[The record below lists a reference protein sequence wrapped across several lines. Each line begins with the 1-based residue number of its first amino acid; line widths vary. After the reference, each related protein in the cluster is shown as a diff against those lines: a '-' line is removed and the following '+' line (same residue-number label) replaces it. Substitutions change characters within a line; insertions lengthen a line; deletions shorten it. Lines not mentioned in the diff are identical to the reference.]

1 VRRQWVDAAGA
12 LLSAGDLDPM
22 IARRLEATQWWAAV
36 GTVSLAPLAFS
47 TWTFDVFSLVEATL
61 LWLGAS
67 LVIGAALARWAIGG
81 RPLVLP
87 SIAPYVAALLAA
99 LGLATVFSRAPVVSA
114 LGNYGRLGG
123 LATTVPVVVIAWAL
137 AVGAAGRPDRQRAL
151 LVTLALSGAVGAA
164 YLWTQQLD
172 LDFADWVDSSSRD
185 PSHPPGTLGNAN
197 FSGAHVAI
205 GAVAALAAVRLHQRR
220 AQYLLAALAGFALA
234 GVAVSQSRGAMVA
247 AVVGLT
253 VLALA
258 GKTRWRSIVAL
269 VGMAAGMIV
278 LAGLLLVP
286 DGDFGDLFDDSTGH
300 DRLDLWGTALE
311 GWTERPIV
319 GGGPDLYRLT
329 FADNRNDSF
338 GGSSADEPHNVLL
351 DHLDGAGLL
360 GAIAWLGVAG
370 SVARLALIR
379 RRSAGPE
386 LNAFSALGAAYL
398 GQALVSIDVVGLQLL
413 GWTAAA
419 GVVAITDRKL
429 TRPVADPSEV
439 TGRARVKL
447 ICVALV
453 TLVGISVAVRPALA
467 DHHLRRGI
475 EARQRGA
482 LDEAVDHHEAAVGW
496 YGWES
501 TYHRQL
507 GLSLLMAASVAPQS
521 DPERQDLAARAAHHL
536 EVALDRF
543 PGDTVAR
550 DALASLGALG
560 FATPT
565 GD

>member
-1 VRRQWVDAAGA
+1 
-12 LLSAGDLDPM
+12 M

-47 TWTFDVFSLVEATL
+47 TWTFDVFSVVEATV

-67 LVIGAALARWAIGG
+67 LVVGSALARWAIGG
-81 RPLVLP
+81 RPLVFP
-87 SIAPYVAALLAA
+87 GIAPYVGALLAA
-99 LGLATVFSRAPVVSA
+99 LGVATVFSRAPVVST

-123 LATTVPVVVIAWAL
+123 LATTVPVVVIAWTL
-137 AVGAAGRPDRQRAL
+137 AVGAAGRPDRQRGL

-164 YLWTQQLD
+164 YLWTQELD
-172 LDFADWVDSSSRD
+172 LDFADWVDSSNRD

-220 AQYLLAALAGFALA
+220 AQYLLAAVAGFALT
-234 GVAVSQSRGAMVA
+234 GVAVSQSRGAMIA

-258 GKTRWRSIVAL
+258 GKTRLRSIVAL

-300 DRLDLWGTALE
+300 DRLDLWGTALD

-329 FADNRNDSF
+329 FADKRSDTL

-370 SVARLALIR
+370 SVARLAWIR

-386 LNAFSALGAAYL
+386 LNAFSAVGAAYL
-398 GQALVSIDVVGLQLL
+398 GQAMVSIDVVGLQLL

-429 TRPVADPSEV
+429 TRPVADASEV
-439 TGRARVKL
+439 NDGARVKL
-447 ICVALV
+447 VFVALV
-453 TLVGISVAVRPALA
+453 TLAGISVAVRPALA

-482 LDEAVDHHEAAVGW
+482 LDEAVNHHEAAVGW
-496 YGWES
+496 YGWEG

-507 GLSLLMAASVAPQS
+507 GLSLLMAAGVAAQS
-521 DPERQDLAARAAHHL
+521 DPQRQDLAARAAHHL

-543 PGDTVAR
+543 PDDSVAR

-560 FATPT
+560 FATPA